1 MRGKKYIFSLLLM
14 ISLIIL
20 TYYFKNMLLLNNIFI
35 LIGICIYTLICYLFI
50 VGLYRLRNKLF
61 KTIIIILMFISLII
75 NSIGIYYLGVT
86 DKFIKK
92 FDNEII
98 EYEHYYLF
106 SLKNNNINNIEDL
119 KDKNIG
125 VTESNKD
132 KISKYIDVKVNSKVY
147 SNITDLITSLY
158 VEELD
163 VVLVND
169 IEKYVWQEYDDEFYN
184 KIKLIKSFKKKKS
197 NKTNSNI
204 NNVSINTEDSFIIY
218 ISGID
223 NNGTISTIGRS
234 DVNIVVTVNP
244 KTKQILL
251 TSIPRDY
258 YVQLHG
264 TTGIR
269 DKLTHAGIYGI
280 DMSVNT
286 IEDILGID
294 INYYAKVNFNTV
306 TDLINMVGGVDIYSQ
321 IALRHCGVNAGN
333 NHLDGKKALCF
344 ARERK
349 AYVGG
354 DRQRGVNQEIVI
366 EALINKISTSK
377 DLLLKYNDVL
387 NIVNKNLNTNIGSD
401 FIKQM
406 VGFQL
411 DKMPTWN
418 VRFLNLDGYGRS
430 EYTYSGGNMVLYVM
444 EPNYDTVNNAKR
456 AINDVLNDK
465 LFSEMNYTFTK

>member
-1 MRGKKYIFSLLLM
+1 MKGINFIFSIILM

-50 VGLYRLRNKLF
+50 IGLYRLRNKLF

-197 NKTNSNI
+197 NKTNNI

-264 TTGIR
+264 TTGIK

-286 IEDILGID
+286 IEDLLNID
-294 INYYAKVNFNTV
+294 INNYVKVNFNTV
-306 TDLINMVGGVDIYSQ
+306 TNLIDLVGGVDVYSD
-321 IALRHCGVNAGN
+321 IALKHCKVNAGN
-333 NHLDGKKALCF
+333 NHLNGKNALCF

-349 AYVGG
+349 SYSRG
-354 DRQRGVNQEIVI
+354 DRQRGINQEIVI
-366 EALINKISTSK
+366 ESLIKKISNSK
-377 DLLLKYNDVL
+377 DILLKYNDVL
-387 NIVNKNLNTNIGSD
+387 NSISSNLNTNVSSN
-401 FIKQM
+401 FTKQM
-406 VGFQL
+406 VGLQL
-411 DKMPTWN
+411 NKMPNWEIKY
-418 VRFLNLDGYGRS
+418 LNLDGYGAS
-430 EYTYSGGNMVLYVM
+430 KLTYSGGNMVLYVM
-444 EPNYDTVNNAKR
+444 EPNYDTVNSANA
-456 AINDVLNDK
+456 AINDILNGK
-465 LFSEMNYTFTK
+465 TFSEMNYNFTK